1 MKMARAP
8 SAWLS
13 SPPPA
18 LRSSRSAWRSST
30 PAAGEPLSAGVEC
43 CKTCFQTPQTQHA
56 ISGVL
61 QGRSAG
67 AAQAHGWPERYRPA
81 AYQ

>member
-8 SAWLS
+8 SAWQS

-30 PAAGEPLSAGVEC
+30 PAAGEPPVSAGVEC
-43 CKTCFQTPQTQHA
+43 CKTCFQIPQTQHA

-67 AAQAHGWPERYRPA
+67 AVQAQGWPERYRPA
-81 AYQ
+81 A